1 MENQQM
7 TKEQV
12 IEATISVLSNISVPV
27 AKKKEIADPI
37 EGCIQNLAIV
47 LQMCEAERQ
56 ATEQA
61 AAERELENQGATP
74 EELGIEPDQDRA
86 PDPIPLFG
94 EEGGE
99 PDGRNADSE

>member
-12 IEATISVLSNISVPV
+12 IEATIQVLSNISVPV

-56 ATEQA
+56 ATENGA
-61 AAERELENQGATP
+61 GESRDMTAEEMGLDP
-74 EELGIEPDQDRA
+74 ERA
-86 PDPIPLFG
+86 PDPISLFR
-94 EEGGE
+94 EEGGQE
-99 PDGRNADSE
+99 DGRNADAE